1 MRRLTACVAAALL
14 LAALTGRAVAQD
26 VAGFYR
32 GKTIH
37 LVVGFS
43 PGGGYD
49 VYARLLARY
58 YGKHIPG
65 NPAFVVQNMPG
76 AASLKSIQFLDVGA
90 AADGASIVTFNP
102 GLITQSVTTP
112 DKVPV
117 KFLNYA
123 WLGNI
128 SEDVRVCFTWHATGI
143 KTFADMLK
151 AEKIVYGNTGIGTS
165 AYTDDRMLAE
175 IFGVKV
181 RMVQGYPGSADKR
194 IAIEQGELDGDCG
207 SWTSLPEDWLRDR
220 KINLILRFSER
231 LVPGM
236 PKDLA
241 FAGDLLKDPKKKQ
254 VFALLAAPALIGRP
268 YIAPRTVPADR
279 LAALKK
285 AFDETML
292 DSDFLAE
299 AEKQRLLVTPMTGT
313 EVEERLKEIYRA
325 PADIVAAAK
334 QISGD

>member
-1 MRRLTACVAAALL
+1 MRAITAWLAAALL
-14 LAALTGRAVAQD
+14 LATAAGPAAAQD
-26 VAGFYR
+26 AASFYR
-32 GKTIH
+32 GKTVH
-37 LVVGFS
+37 LIVGFS

-76 AASLKSIQFLDVGA
+76 AASLKSVQFLDVGA
-90 AADGASIVTFNP
+90 AADGTTIVTFNP
-102 GLITQSVTTP
+102 GLITQSLTTP

-123 WLGNI
+123 WIGNI
-128 SEDVRVCFTWHATGI
+128 SEDVRICFTWHATGI
-143 KTFADMLK
+143 KSFSEMQKAD
-151 AEKIVYGNTGIGTS
+151 KIVYGNTGIGTS
-165 AYTDDRMLAE
+165 AYTDDRMLSE

-181 RMVQGYPGSADKR
+181 HQVQGYPGSADKR

-236 PKDLA
+236 PADLLY
-241 FAGDLLKDPKKKQ
+241 AGDLLKDPKRKQ
-254 VFALLAAPALIGRP
+254 IFALLAAPALIGRP
-268 YIAPRTVPADR
+268 FIAPRGVPADR
-279 LAALKK
+279 LVALKQ
-285 AFDETML
+285 AFDETMK
-292 DSDFLAE
+292 DADFLAE
-299 AEKQRLLVTPMTGT
+299 AEKQRLLVTPMTGA

-325 PADIVAAAK
+325 PAEVVAAAK
-334 QISGD
+334 EISGD

>member
-1 MRRLTACVAAALL
+1 MRRPIACVAAALL
-14 LAALTGRAVAQD
+14 LVTLAGQAAAQD

-37 LVVGFS
+37 LIVGFS

-65 NPAFVVQNMPG
+65 NPTFVVQNMPG
-76 AASLKSIQFLDVGA
+76 AASLKSVQFLDVGA
-90 AADGASIVTFNP
+90 PADGTTIVTFNP
-102 GLITQSVTTP
+102 GLITQSLTTP

-123 WLGNI
+123 WIGNI

-220 KINLILRFSER
+220 KINLILRFSAR
-231 LVPGM
+231 PLPGM
-236 PKDLA
+236 PKDLLY
-241 FAGDLLKDPKKKQ
+241 AGDLLKDPKKQK

-268 YIAPRTVPADR
+268 YVAPRNTPADR

-292 DSDFLAE
+292 DAEFLAE
-299 AEKQRLLVTPMTGT
+299 AEKQHLLVTPMTGS

-325 PADIVAAAK
+325 PTDIVAAAK
-334 QISGD
+334 AISGD